1 MHHRESRCS
10 DREGATHLDALKL
23 DTRLVQELYHCARLA
38 VARADTP
45 TLWTPQLDGHPIETP
60 HRDTPAPGEPMTARV
75 HAHAPCSD
83 THDSTQSYPQADMNM
98 NMLGTIWDTSSGPY

>member
-45 TLWTPQLDGHPIETP
+45 NSYGPPNSMATPSRHPIETP
-60 HRDTPAPGEPMTARV
+60 QRPGSRWRRVFTHMRHAATLMTQHSLTRR
-75 HAHAPCSD
+75 P
-83 THDSTQSYPQADMNM
+83 
-98 NMLGTIWDTSSGPY
+98 I

>member
-45 TLWTPQLDGHPIETP
+45 TLWTPNSMATPSRHPIETP
-60 HRDTPAPGEPMTARV
+60 QRPGSR
-75 HAHAPCSD
+75 
-83 THDSTQSYPQADMNM
+83 
-98 NMLGTIWDTSSGPY
+98 

>member
-10 DREGATHLDALKL
+10 DREGATRLDALKL
-23 DTRLVQELYHCARLA
+23 GSRL
-38 VARADTP
+38 
-45 TLWTPQLDGHPIETP
+45 
-60 HRDTPAPGEPMTARV
+60 DTPAPGEPMTARV